1 MTVRTRGG
9 GHCDVAGWRGGVGG
23 GDAEEGGHM
32 THEAMTAAADML
44 QRGGRETMM
53 AAEILRMGG
62 EKAWGER
69 DFLKIIIFF

>member
-1 MTVRTRGG
+1 
-9 GHCDVAGWRGGVGG
+9 
-23 GDAEEGGHM
+23 M